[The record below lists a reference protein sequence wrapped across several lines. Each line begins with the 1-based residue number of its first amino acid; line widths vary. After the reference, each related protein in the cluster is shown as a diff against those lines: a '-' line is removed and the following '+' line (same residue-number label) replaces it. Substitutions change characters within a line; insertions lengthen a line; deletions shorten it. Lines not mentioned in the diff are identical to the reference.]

1 MDLQVPGDQGT
12 LGGDPGEHVT
22 AGSDHAGAD
31 SGALSVQHSLAR
43 PVQTVSSRLILT
55 SDTDQGAESAIVS
68 SHHLDHSSVIT
79 GYLNKL
85 SLTPILAQQTT
96 ASNI

>member
-43 PVQTVSSRLILT
+43 PVQTVSSSLVT
-55 SDTDQGAESAIVS
+55 SDTDQGTESAIVG